1 MASKLFDMKG
11 KVAVVTGSSRGI
23 GKAIAIELARAGA
36 KVVISSRKA
45 DACEAVAQIIRGE
58 GGEAT
63 VVPCNIS
70 SRDDCQA
77 LIQQTLATCGRL
89 DALVCNAAVNP
100 YFGPIADV
108 PDAAFDKIMASNIK
122 SNLWLCQLAKPAM
135 EAQGGGSIL
144 IISSIGGLR
153 GSALLGAYCISKA
166 ADMQLARNLAV
177 EWGPLNIRTN
187 CIAPGLIRTDF
198 ARALWENPDIER
210 EVLRNCPAGRI
221 GEPEDIAGAAL
232 FLVSDAGRY
241 TNGQT
246 LAVDGGVT
254 IAGG

>member
-1 MASKLFDMKG
+1 MTSKLFDMAG

-23 GKAIAIELARAGA
+23 GRAIAIELARAGA
-36 KVVISSRKA
+36 RVVVSSRKA
-45 DACEAVAQIIRGE
+45 EACNKVRDEIAAE
-58 GGEAT
+58 GGEA
-63 VVPCNIS
+63 VVIPCNIS
-70 SRDDCQA
+70 SRDDCERLIEGA
-77 LIQQTLATCGRL
+77 LDCFGRL

-122 SNLWLCQLAKPAM
+122 SNLWLCQLARPALS
-135 EAQGGGSIL
+135 ARGGAIL

-177 EWGPLNIRTN
+177 EWGAENIRTN

-246 LAVDGGVT
+246 LAIDGGVT

>member
-1 MASKLFDMKG
+1 MASKLFDMTG
-11 KVAVVTGSSRGI
+11 KVAIVTGSSRGI
-23 GKAIAIELARAGA
+23 GRAIAQEFARAGA
-36 KVVISSRKA
+36 SVVVSSRKA
-45 DACEAVAQIIRGE
+45 DACEKVRAEIEAQGGTAAVI
-58 GGEAT
+58 
-63 VVPCNIS
+63 PCNIS
-70 SRDDCQA
+70 SREDCEA
-77 LIQQTLATCGRL
+77 LIRGTMARFGRI

-122 SNLWLCQLAKPAM
+122 SNLWLCQLARPALS
-135 EAQGGGSIL
+135 ARGGAIL

-177 EWGPLNIRTN
+177 EWGGDGIRTN

>member
-1 MASKLFDMKG
+1 MASKLFDMTG
-11 KVAVVTGSSRGI
+11 KVAIVTGSSRGI
-23 GKAIAIELARAGA
+23 GRSIALELARAGA
-36 KVVISSRKA
+36 SVVVSSRKPE
-45 DACEAVAQIIRGE
+45 ACEKVRAEIAAE
-58 GGEAT
+58 GGAA
-63 VVPCNIS
+63 VVIPCNIS
-70 SRDDCQA
+70 SREDCET
-77 LIQQTLATCGRL
+77 LIRSTMAQFGRI

-122 SNLWLCQLAKPAM
+122 SNLWLCQMARPALS
-135 EAQGGGSIL
+135 ARGGAIL

-177 EWGPLNIRTN
+177 EWGGEGIRTN

>member
-1 MASKLFDMKG
+1 MASKLFDMTG

-23 GKAIAIELARAGA
+23 GRAIAQELARAGA
-36 KVVISSRKA
+36 SVVVSSRKA
-45 DACEAVAQIIRGE
+45 EACDKVRAEIEAQ
-58 GGEAT
+58 GGTAA
-63 VVPCNIS
+63 VIPCNIS
-70 SRDDCQA
+70 SRDECEA
-77 LIQQTLATCGRL
+77 LIRGTMARFGRI

-122 SNLWLCQLAKPAM
+122 SNLWLCQLARPALT
-135 EAQGGGSIL
+135 ARGGAIL

-177 EWGPLNIRTN
+177 EWGGEGIRTN

>member
-1 MASKLFDMKG
+1 MTSKLFDMTG
-11 KVAVVTGSSRGI
+11 KTAVVTGSSRGI
-23 GKAIAIELARAGA
+23 GRAIAIELARAGA
-36 KVVISSRKA
+36 RVVVSSRKA
-45 DACEAVAQIIRGE
+45 EACAKVRDEIAAE
-58 GGEAT
+58 GGEA
-63 VVPCNIS
+63 VVIPCNIS
-70 SRDDCQA
+70 SREDCEA
-77 LIQQTLATCGRL
+77 LIQGTVAQFGGI

-122 SNLWLCQLAKPAM
+122 SNLWLCQLARPVMSAR
-135 EAQGGGSIL
+135 GGGAIL

-177 EWGPLNIRTN
+177 EWGGENIRTN

>member
-1 MASKLFDMKG
+1 MASKLFDMTG

-23 GKAIAIELARAGA
+23 GRAIALELARAGA
-36 KVVISSRKA
+36 SVVVSSRKA
-45 DACEAVAQIIRGE
+45 EACEKVRAEIEAE
-58 GGEAT
+58 GGSAL
-63 VVPCNIS
+63 VIPCNIS
-70 SRDDCQA
+70 SRDDCEA
-77 LIQQTLATCGRL
+77 LIRGTMVAFGRI

-100 YFGPIADV
+100 YFGPIAEV

-122 SNLWLCQLAKPAM
+122 SNLWLCQLARPALM
-135 EAQGGGSIL
+135 ARGGAIL

-177 EWGPLNIRTN
+177 EWGAEGIRTN

-254 IAGG
+254 ISGG